1 MTYYSVH
8 NYVDNEKQIPPP
20 LPLPSGPASGSEST
34 PARREALLGRRQK
47 GVPPFAGFGKEGRGE
62 IFKIICLVN
71 YGLLG
76 NYQMSKVRL

>member
-20 LPLPSGPASGSEST
+20 LPLPSGP
-34 PARREALLGRRQK
+34 EALLGRRQK